1 MLYRNLET
9 MTDHL
14 NKTPHILLGQ
24 FESDKKYKDKV
35 SHKIVVA
42 ICAMLNS
49 NGGKMTIKFDTDS
62 SIPADEVIFSQ
73 IPMVIRILEQRM
85 MSIIGQCQTISKINF
100 SHDKDSIIISIK
112 KADSLVTVNYHLY
125 LPSQEQVVAVSPSEQ
140 LENIKN
146 DVMYR
151 KVIQDPVQLGSHNCQ
166 LFRKDKNCGFHESK
180 ICQFKNPKAKQC
192 KRTTL
197 ADRMTGKG
205 NKLSCYISAFANYS
219 GGHIYYGI
227 TDKNVVKGEFIP
239 TQKGKEEI
247 TKKVEKT
254 LNKMIWPQ
262 QIGQPK
268 RGEQWEIFFEPV
280 VDANSQPVPSTF
292 VVVIYITPCLGGVF
306 TEEPE
311 CYEMVEGVVQKMS
324 FDMWKKRTL
333 EPVCGKEEIPCS
345 VARVTWH
352 SAATQKTFNHVSEKL
367 GELINDGKWDD
378 MSRLTASLQ
387 EQSHSCEMKL
397 VVLSN
402 QATASY
408 RRGHFNDARDYIK
421 EYMTILPEV
430 KDNLIFEVMGLYIDA
445 ALKRAR
451 GDLDGPNTAVSAAL
465 AKAELIKPGLVT
477 ATVYSFAASVSDLIS
492 LEYPTNTKISNKEK
506 ILSIRALEHKGYV
519 KDCDRFCAD
528 MKQKVHI
535 TVASIYLH
543 CNLSGQSLK
552 DNIAASDLDNARCS
566 LMYVRRSMNRENPPV
581 SRYYTVQSKLLESI
595 YHYRCSQVSPDQRV
609 DFLRNALK
617 YAKEAECAAS
627 DCHFLV
633 MVEWSQTNKAL
644 CTEEL
649 ERAKLTELAI
659 HPNV

>member
-1 MLYRNLET
+1 

-14 NKTPHILLGQ
+14 NETHHTILLGQ
-24 FESDKKYKDKV
+24 FESNKKYKEDLL
-35 SHKIVVA
+35 HEIVAA
-42 ICAMLNS
+42 ICAILNS
-49 NGGKMTIKFDTDS
+49 NGGKVTIQFDTHS
-62 SIPADEVIFSQ
+62 SIPVDEVIFSQ
-73 IPMVIRILEQRM
+73 ISNVIRILEQHM
-85 MSIIGQCQTISKINF
+85 MSIIEKCQTISKIDF
-100 SHDKDSIIISIK
+100 SQYKDSMIISIK

-151 KVIQDPVQLGSHNCQ
+151 KVIQDPVQLGSHCQ

-205 NKLSCYISAFANYS
+205 NKLSCYVSAFANYS

-254 LNKMIWPQ
+254 INKMIWPKH
-262 QIGQPK
+262 IREPK
-268 RGEQWEIFFEPV
+268 RGDQWEIFFEPV
-280 VDANSQPVPSTF
+280 VDPNSKPVPSTF
-292 VVVIYITPCLGGVF
+292 VIVIYVAPCLGGVF
-306 TEEPE
+306 TEVPE
-311 CYEMVEGVVQKMS
+311 CYEMVEGKVKKMS
-324 FDMWKKRTL
+324 FNTWKKRTL

-352 SAATQKTFNHVSEKL
+352 SAATQKTFTDVSEKL
-367 GELINDGKWDD
+367 RELINDGKWDD
-378 MSRLTASLQ
+378 MSRLSASLE
-387 EQSHSCEMKL
+387 EQSPSCEMKL

-408 RRGHFNDARDYIK
+408 RRGHFNDARLRLK
-421 EYMTILPEV
+421 EYMAILPEV

-445 ALKRAR
+445 ALKWAR
-451 GDLDGPNTAVSAAL
+451 GDLHDLKSAVSEAL
-465 AKAELIKPGLVT
+465 ANAELIEPGLVT

-492 LEYPTNTKISNKEK
+492 LQYPTNTKISNKEK
-506 ILSIRALEHKGYV
+506 ILSVRALEHKEYV

-528 MKQKVHI
+528 IKQKVHI
-535 TVASIYLH
+535 TVASIYLR

-566 LMYVRRSMNRENPPV
+566 LLHVRQSMTRKNPPV
-581 SRYYTVQSKLLESI
+581 SRYYTVQSYLLESM

-609 DFLRNALK
+609 NYLRNAFE
-617 YAKEAECAAS
+617 YANEAECAAR
-627 DCHFLV
+627 DYQFFE
-633 MVEWSQTNKAL
+633 MVEWSKTNKAL
-644 CTEEL
+644 FTEEL
-649 ERAKLTELAI
+649 VRAKLIELNLPFTI
-659 HPNV
+659 DPKV